1 MRKVLRI
8 GRSFLWTRLLR
19 YLRCAAFSEFSFLH
33 FNAISDNK
41 TFELSLA
48 QISCSKLGSGVLT
61 TCTWSVHSSVN
72 TTFNF
77 RANQ

>member
-1 MRKVLRI
+1 MRKVLCI

-19 YLRCAAFSEFSFLH
+19 YLRCAAFSEFSFLQ

-61 TCTWSVHSSVN
+61 TWSVHSSVN